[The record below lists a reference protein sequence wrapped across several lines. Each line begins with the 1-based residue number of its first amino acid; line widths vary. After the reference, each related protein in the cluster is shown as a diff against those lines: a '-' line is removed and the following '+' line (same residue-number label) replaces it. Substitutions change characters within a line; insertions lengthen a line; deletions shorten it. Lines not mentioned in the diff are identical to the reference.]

1 MANGE
6 VVFLSGNKGGR
17 FPYSNCLFIDDE
29 KSVIIDP
36 AAQKEKLI
44 AISRDK
50 NDPLVVN
57 THYHIDHIRYDSL
70 FERSPVAA
78 HPLDAKA
85 IASIDENAH
94 LVGVEGLPWENE
106 WKQWMMSFGFPA
118 RAVEMEV
125 NDGDELCLGKLTLRF
140 IHTPGHTPG
149 HICVE
154 IPEKKSVFLADID
167 LTKFGPWYGNK
178 YSDIDDFVDSIERMK
193 QVEAETWYTS
203 HEAGVLKGD
212 ISRELERYGRVI
224 EQRDER
230 ILDALSKPLTSRQ
243 MVEKALIYGKSWE
256 PIQMFIFFEG
266 VMLEKHLER
275 LEKEG
280 LVFKEDDLWMRA
292 GG

>member
-6 VVFLSGNKGGR
+6 VVFLNGKKGGR
-17 FPYSNCLFIDDE
+17 FPYSNSLFIDDE
-29 KSVIIDP
+29 NPVIIDP
-36 AAQKEKLI
+36 VAQKEKLI
-44 AISRDK
+44 EISHDK
-50 NDPLVVN
+50 SNLIVIN
-57 THYHIDHIRYDSL
+57 THYHIDHIRYDNI
-70 FERSPVAA
+70 FEHSPIAA

-85 IASIDENAH
+85 IASIDENAR

-106 WKQWMMSFGFPA
+106 WKQWMVSFGFPK
-118 RAVEMEV
+118 RTVDIEV
-125 NDGDELCLGKLTLRF
+125 NDGDEMRLGELTLRF

-154 IPEKKSVFLADID
+154 IPEKKAVFLADID

-178 YSDIDDFVDSIERMK
+178 YSDIDDFIDSIERMK

-212 ISRELERYGRVI
+212 ISREFEKYERVI

-230 ILDALSKPLTSRQ
+230 ILDTLSEPLTSRG

-256 PIQMFIFFEG
+256 PIQMFEFFEG
-266 VMLEKHLER
+266 MMLEKHLER
-275 LEKEG
+275 LERRG
-280 LVFKEDDLWMRA
+280 LVSKEDGLWMRA
-292 GG
+292 N